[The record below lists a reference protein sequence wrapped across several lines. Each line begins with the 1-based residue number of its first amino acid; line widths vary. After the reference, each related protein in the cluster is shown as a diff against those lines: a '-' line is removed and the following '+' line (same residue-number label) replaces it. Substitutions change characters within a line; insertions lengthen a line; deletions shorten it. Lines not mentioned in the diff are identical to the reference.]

1 MTEKQQEQ
9 TIKKRGLSKS
19 KVIILVVGIFF
30 LIVLIGNSNKNTGN
44 SQNIS
49 LPQSATL
56 DSQASEVQQNNTEKT
71 YLATEVVDGDT
82 IKIEGGQT
90 IRYIGIDTPETV
102 HPSQPVGCFGLE
114 ASNKNKELVL
124 GKRIK
129 IEKDVSETDR
139 YGRLLRYVWIDDIFV
154 NDYLV
159 RNGYAMAYTYPPDV
173 KYSEQF
179 AQAQKEARENN
190 RGLWSKCQTVPTS
203 TQQETSPPTLEITT
217 PPSVQN
223 SSTIICSSN
232 AYNCTDF
239 PTHVEA
245 QNIFETC
252 GGINNDVHKLDADKD
267 GSACET
273 LP

>member
-114 ASNKNKELVL
+114 ASNKNL
-124 GKRIK
+124 IK
-129 IEKDVSETDR
+129 SSLFFLI
-139 YGRLLRYVWIDDIFV
+139 LNLRKSCF
-154 NDYLV
+154 L
-159 RNGYAMAYTYPPDV
+159 
-173 KYSEQF
+173 F
-179 AQAQKEARENN
+179 F
-190 RGLWSKCQTVPTS
+190 
-203 TQQETSPPTLEITT
+203 
-217 PPSVQN
+217 
-223 SSTIICSSN
+223 SN
-232 AYNCTDF
+232 
-239 PTHVEA
+239 
-245 QNIFETC
+245 
-252 GGINNDVHKLDADKD
+252 
-267 GSACET
+267 
-273 LP
+273 